1 MSVKFFDTHTH
12 TQNCIQCPF
21 FSDSTIRPHSS
32 TLASNG
38 WLWLVHGAQDLL
50 SPPGLAL
57 PPAAGSRSSSAS
69 PKPAPAALGSAT
81 KAGLRLV
88 HVCGAAK
95 RRVAL
100 PGSARLPGAA
110 GRNGGRRRVPS
121 PCLSPATGALR
132 AAPHTPGPPV
142 PASPPPRSRCGS
154 TGTRPSFC
162 SRRRRRCGSGS
173 T

>member
-1 MSVKFFDTHTH
+1 MSLKFFDAQKKKLYPVSFLFGLHH
-12 TQNCIQCPF
+12 PASQLNVGLK
-21 FSDSTIRPHSS
+21 RL
-32 TLASNG
+32 TLA
-38 WLWLVHGAQDLL
+38 GARR
-50 SPPGLAL
+50 PGSSVPARAPL

-88 HVCGAAK
+88 HVCRAAK
-95 RRVAL
+95 RGAAL
-100 PGSARLPGAA
+100 PGSTRLPGAA
-110 GRNGGRRRVPS
+110 GWNGGRRRVPS
-121 PCLSPATGALR
+121 PCLSPASGALR
-132 AAPHTPGPPV
+132 AAPRTPRPPPA